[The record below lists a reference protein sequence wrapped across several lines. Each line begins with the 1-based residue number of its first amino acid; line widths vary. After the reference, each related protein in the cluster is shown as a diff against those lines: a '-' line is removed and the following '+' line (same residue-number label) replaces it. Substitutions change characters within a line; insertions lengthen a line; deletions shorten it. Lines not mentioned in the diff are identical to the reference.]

1 MKVFLE
7 SRIGRVIRP
16 EVALLHACLRYLVI
30 KPDNSTLFA
39 DRALETDAKN
49 EVSALAK
56 AIGMAIPLSNGFK
69 SRLLN
74 RQPKL

>member
-7 SRIGRVIRP
+7 SRIRSVIWP

-30 KPDNSTLFA
+30 KPDNSTLFV
-39 DRALETDAKN
+39 DRTLETDAKN
-49 EVSALAK
+49 EVSALTK
-56 AIGMAIPLSNGFK
+56 TIWMAIPLSYGFK